1 MSAGVVDLL
10 ALGYVGYGV
19 ARGRRRGLFQEL
31 PGAISMTLFLV
42 TGCGLLHWSER
53 ALADVNHLVN
63 QAASLTGLACLVT
76 GAVVLMRELRAWIG
90 RWAAQRYGAVETQK
104 AGGGIAGGV
113 RCLALVSALLLGFA
127 HWPLH
132 SLTRPI
138 TESSLLGRALTRFVL
153 PVYEKTHGK
162 QGT

>member
-10 ALGYVGYGV
+10 AAGYVTYGV
-19 ARGRRRGLFQEL
+19 ARGRRHGLFQEL
-31 PGAISMTLFLV
+31 PGAISTTLFLV

-76 GAVVLMRELRAWIG
+76 GAVVVWRELRSWIG
-90 RWAAQRYGAVETQK
+90 RWAGQRYGGAETQK
-104 AGGGIAGGV
+104 AGGAVAGGV
-113 RCLALVSALLLGFA
+113 RCFALVCVVLLVFA

-132 SLTRPI
+132 AVTRPI
-138 TESSLLGRALTRFVL
+138 TESSLLGRALTRVVL
-153 PVYEKTHGK
+153 PVYEKTHR
-162 QGT
+162 TM